1 MPSWAP
7 GRWSARRTPPPPLRR
22 IRTEPSYSSQ
32 ATPGLARETQVD
44 GEADA
49 DDALGATLRWL
60 AARRG
65 GSRNDPG

>member
-1 MPSWAP
+1 VP
-7 GRWSARRTPPPPLRR
+7 GAWRARRTPPPTLRR
-22 IRTEPSYSSQ
+22 IGAETSLSSTV
-32 ATPGLARETQVD
+32 TPGLARQTDVD

-65 GSRNDPG
+65 SRGDSS